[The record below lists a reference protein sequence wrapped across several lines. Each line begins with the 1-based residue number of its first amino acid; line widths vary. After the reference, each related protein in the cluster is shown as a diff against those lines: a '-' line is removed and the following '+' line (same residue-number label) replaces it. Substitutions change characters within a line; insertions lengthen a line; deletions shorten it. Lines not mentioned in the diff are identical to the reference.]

1 MKKKIENLFNYLREF
16 VKKHEQFCFLTF
28 AIVSVIAVIY
38 FPLNELIN
46 TLKENE
52 ERMYSYYVYQDRN
65 MLLYYN
71 AKEELVEEVEKYINS
86 VAPNSA
92 INAITLVNKCD
103 EYNIDIIFVLAQA
116 QKESHFGTMGMA
128 AKTNSVFNVFAF
140 DNYTEE
146 DMRTLGKTYKHPDH
160 SIEPYLKLLTSK
172 YFVNGKTEKDMFDQF
187 VDINGLRYAS
197 YEGYERDMRLLYN
210 KIDSTTNLTEKIEN
224 FNKFKL
230 IVGK

>member
-1 MKKKIENLFNYLREF
+1 MKKKIENLFNSLKEF
-16 VKKHEQFCFLTF
+16 FKKHFFAFLITL
-28 AIVSVIAVIY
+28 VITIIY
-38 FPLNELIN
+38 FPLNKLIY

-52 ERMYSYYVYQDRN
+52 ITMYSYYVYQDRN
-65 MLLYYN
+65 LLSYYS

-86 VAPNSA
+86 VAPNSS
-92 INAITLVNKCD
+92 INAITLVDKCD
-103 EYNIDIIFVLAQA
+103 EYGVDIIFVLAQA
-116 QKESHFGTMGMA
+116 QKESHFGTIGLA

-146 DMRTLGKTYKHPDH
+146 DMKTLGKTYKHPDH
-160 SIEPYLKLLTSK
+160 SIEPYLKLLTTR

-210 KIDSTTNLTEKIEN
+210 KIDSTTNLSEKIDKY
-224 FNKFKL
+224 NKFKL